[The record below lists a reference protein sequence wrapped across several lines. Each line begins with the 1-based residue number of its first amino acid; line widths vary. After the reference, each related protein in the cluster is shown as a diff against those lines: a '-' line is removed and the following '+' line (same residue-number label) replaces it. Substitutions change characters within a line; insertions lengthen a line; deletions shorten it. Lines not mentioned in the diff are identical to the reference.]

1 MNIHILVLV
10 IAIALFGVLAFKQMS
25 ALILAPLVT
34 IFVILCSGLP
44 VLESLKGLFMPAA
57 TDYVTKYFLT
67 FFVGALFGAVYQYTG
82 AAESIARAIAG
93 LCRGKY
99 VAPIIMCIT
108 GILTFGGVSGFVV
121 FFVIYPIALNL
132 FKEGNLTRRLIP
144 AAISA
149 GCWTWSMSAPGSP
162 SIQNVI
168 AMDSL
173 GTPSTAAF
181 VPSLITA
188 IVMFALIFVWLEVRA
203 RSFTKKGI
211 VFDDPTLKFQL
222 TAEELPNPD
231 EEKDLPNVIVAILP
245 IILILV
251 MFNNPMHPFPV
262 ETSVFAGVA
271 LATILMFKRI
281 KGVNEWI
288 GVFNKGAADSGVA
301 ILNTAIVVGFGG
313 VVQNTQGFN
322 DLVTALK
329 NMSMQPLVF
338 VMITVA
344 ICAGACGSASGGM
357 GVAFN
362 ALKDTYIQ
370 MGVSL
375 PYVHRIAAIAAG
387 PLDTLPHQGA
397 QITLLGICKL
407 THKEAY
413 WGYRCYTDFHPI
425 HLLWC
430 IHLTCTVGLIR
441 KKIFSRWLG
450 MYSLRHCRNRIK
462 DKKSPDFH
470 LNEVGIRSFFRG

>member
-1 MNIHILVLV
+1 MKPSNIGGQAVMEGIMMRHKDKYSIAVRRPDKEIELKVEDYKCIFGNGKLWKKPIIRGVVSFVESLV
-10 IAIALFGVLAFKQMS
+10 IGTKCLMFS
-25 ALILAPLVT
+25 A
-34 IFVILCSGLP
+34 
-44 VLESLKGLFMPAA
+44 E
-57 TDYVTKYFLT
+57 
-67 FFVGALFGAVYQYTG
+67 
-82 AAESIARAIAG
+82 IAG
-93 LCRGKY
+93 DEEDEEE
-99 VAPIIMCIT
+99 A
-108 GILTFGGVSGFVV
+108 
-121 FFVIYPIALNL
+121 
-132 FKEGNLTRRLIP
+132 
-144 AAISA
+144 
-149 GCWTWSMSAPGSP
+149 
-162 SIQNVI
+162 
-168 AMDSL
+168 
-173 GTPSTAAF
+173 
-181 VPSLITA
+181 
-188 IVMFALIFVWLEVRA
+188 
-203 RSFTKKGI
+203 KKNQ
-211 VFDDPTLKFQL
+211 QL

-362 ALKDTYIQ
+362 ALKDTYLQ

-387 PLDTLPHQGA
+387 TLDTLPHQGA

-413 WGYRCYTDFHPI
+413 WDIAVTQIFIPFICCGVFI
-425 HLLWC
+425 LLAQ
-430 IHLTCTVGLIR
+430 LGL
-441 KKIFSRWLG
+441 
-450 MYSLRHCRNRIK
+450 
-462 DKKSPDFH
+462 
-470 LNEVGIRSFFRG
+470 

>member
-44 VLESLKGLFMPAA
+44 ILDSLKGLFMPAA
-57 TDYVTKYFLT
+57 TDYITKYFLT

-93 LCRGKY
+93 LCHGKF

-211 VFDDPTLKFQL
+211 VFDDPSLKYQL
-222 TAEELPNPD
+222 SPEELPNPD

-245 IILILV
+245 IIVL
-251 MFNNPMHPFPV
+251 FNNPMHPFPV

-281 KGVNEWI
+281 KGVNAWI

-362 ALKDTYIQ
+362 ALKDTYLQ

-387 PLDTLPHQGA
+387 TLDTLPHQGA

-413 WGYRCYTDFHPI
+413 WDIAVTQIFIPFICCGVFI
-425 HLLWC
+425 LLAQ
-430 IHLTCTVGLIR
+430 LGL
-441 KKIFSRWLG
+441 
-450 MYSLRHCRNRIK
+450 
-462 DKKSPDFH
+462 
-470 LNEVGIRSFFRG
+470 

>member
-1 MNIHILVLV
+1 MNIHILVLI

-44 VLESLKGLFMPAA
+44 ILDSLKGLFMPAA
-57 TDYVTKYFLT
+57 TDYITKYFLT

-93 LCRGKY
+93 LCHGKF

-181 VPSLITA
+181 VPSLLTA

-211 VFDDPTLKFQL
+211 VFDDPSLKYQL
-222 TAEELPNPD
+222 SPEELPNPD

-251 MFNNPMHPFPV
+251 LFNNPMHPFPV

-281 KGVNEWI
+281 KGVNAWI

-362 ALKDTYIQ
+362 ALTDTYLAL
-370 MGVSL
+370 GAKL
-375 PYVHRIAAIAAG
+375 PYIHRIATIAAG
-387 PLDTLPHQGA
+387 TLDTLPHQGA

-413 WGYRCYTDFHPI
+413 FDIAITQIIIPFI
-425 HLLWC
+425 
-430 IHLTCTVGLIR
+430 TCGLFIV
-441 KKIFSRWLG
+441 LAQMG
-450 MYSLRHCRNRIK
+450 L
-462 DKKSPDFH
+462 
-470 LNEVGIRSFFRG
+470 